1 MPAVLVSP
9 LIAAG
14 TVFRVPAGTTPIDH
28 TSVLKTV
35 QERWSLP
42 SLTARDAAAPSLGGV
57 LTLTT
62 PRTDDALA
70 GVTVPVSGAASPSA
84 ALPSHLQQVQAD
96 LISRQY
102 PAGQHPVADTLATQ
116 DSGTAYQNYI
126 RNYRTLEGRR
136 S

>member
-1 MPAVLVSP
+1 
-9 LIAAG
+9 
-14 TVFRVPAGTTPIDH
+14 
-28 TSVLKTV
+28 
-35 QERWSLP
+35 
-42 SLTARDAAAPSLGGV
+42 V

-70 GVTVPVSGAASPSA
+70 GVTVPAAAGAGPSA

-102 PAGQHPVADTLATQ
+102 PAGQHPAADRLTSE
-116 DSGTAYQNYI
+116 DSGEAYSNYI
-126 RNYRTLEGRR
+126 HNYRALEPRQ